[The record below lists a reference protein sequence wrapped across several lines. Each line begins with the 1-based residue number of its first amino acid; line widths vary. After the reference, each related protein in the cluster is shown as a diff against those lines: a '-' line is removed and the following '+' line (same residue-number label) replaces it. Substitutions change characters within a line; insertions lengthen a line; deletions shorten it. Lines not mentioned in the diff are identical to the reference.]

1 MLVIGV
7 GNEMRNDDAVG
18 LHIARRLKEMR
29 LPDTVVV
36 ESTGDG
42 AQLID
47 LWSRAEMC
55 LVFDAAE
62 SGAAP
67 GTIHEFE
74 AGAQKLPARTLHS
87 SSHQFGVAEAIEV
100 SRSLGKLPHRL
111 AVYAVEGKD
120 FHGGSEMSPEVKA
133 GADEAIN
140 QALALFFP
148 KAPR

>member
-18 LHIARRLKEMR
+18 LHIARKLKEMR

-42 AQLID
+42 AELID
-47 LWSRAEMC
+47 LWAKAEIC
-55 LVFDAAE
+55 LVFDAAD

-74 AGAQKLPARTLHS
+74 AGAHKLPAKTLHS
-87 SSHQFGVAEAIEV
+87 SSHQFGVVEAIEV
-100 SRSLGKLPHRL
+100 SRSLGRLPHRL

-120 FHGGSEMSPEVKA
+120 FHGGTEMSPEVKA
-133 GADEAIN
+133 AADDAIN
-140 QALALFFP
+140 QALAVFFP
-148 KAPR
+148 KVDR